1 MDSIK
6 EIHNKKISDSYFSFY
21 NKEIVNLL
29 PENPGVILD
38 IGCATGTLG
47 ARIIEQ
53 KKPIQYDGIE
63 IVQHIAYEA
72 KKYLNKVYVG
82 EAEEWLPKL
91 PSKSYNWIILADSL
105 EHTVNPWNVLAEVYR
120 ILDDKGKVLISIPN
134 VRNLGVITDLLVKG
148 IWKYRDFG
156 IMDQGH
162 LRFFTKKSIVE
173 MLEQSG
179 FSVKTLYSD
188 PRNRWKKF
196 PGRFFSRIISLAI
209 FQPKAYEE
217 LITVQWVI
225 KAEKI

>member
-82 EAEEWLPKL
+82 
-91 PSKSYNWIILADSL
+91 
-105 EHTVNPWNVLAEVYR
+105 
-120 ILDDKGKVLISIPN
+120 
-134 VRNLGVITDLLVKG
+134 
-148 IWKYRDFG
+148 
-156 IMDQGH
+156 
-162 LRFFTKKSIVE
+162 
-173 MLEQSG
+173 
-179 FSVKTLYSD
+179 
-188 PRNRWKKF
+188 
-196 PGRFFSRIISLAI
+196 
-209 FQPKAYEE
+209 
-217 LITVQWVI
+217 
-225 KAEKI
+225 